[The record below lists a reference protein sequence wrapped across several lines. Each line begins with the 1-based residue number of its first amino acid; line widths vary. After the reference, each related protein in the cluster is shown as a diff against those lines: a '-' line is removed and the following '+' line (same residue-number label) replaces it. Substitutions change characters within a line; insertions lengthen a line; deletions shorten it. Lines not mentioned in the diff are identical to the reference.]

1 MDTGILKL
9 GLVVLGINFFF
20 AYIGIYFLPQSES
33 HPPKTLKIEEGISQE
48 DLIGIGEKI
57 VFGKG
62 QCMVCHPMKA
72 ETGMRAPAM
81 ATIGAEMARE
91 AKERGMTPEEH
102 LFEAL
107 VHPSGFV
114 AKGFVAMMPPVHRPP
129 MSLTEGEAIAVAAYL
144 QNNGGKVS
152 VSYPGSL
159 PALKGQIEKAGGK

>member
-1 MDTGILKL
+1 
-9 GLVVLGINFFF
+9 
-20 AYIGIYFLPQSES
+20 
-33 HPPKTLKIEEGISQE
+33 
-48 DLIGIGEKI
+48 
-57 VFGKG
+57 
-62 QCMVCHPMKA
+62 
-72 ETGMRAPAM
+72 M

-91 AKERGMTPEEH
+91 AKERGMAPEEH

-114 AKGFVAMMPPVHRPP
+114 VKGFVAMMPPVHRPP

-159 PALKGQIEKAGGK
+159 PALKDQIEKAGGK